1 MAASRDAAIF
11 LFTLF
16 LKKNIVNFTLF
27 LKQNIVN
34 FTLFLKQN
42 IVNYLCNLLNISIF
56 VA

>member
-1 MAASRDAAIF
+1 MMQPSF

-16 LKKNIVNFTLF
+16 LKQNIVNFTLF
-27 LKQNIVN
+27 LKQNIAN

>member
-11 LFTLF
+11 LL
-16 LKKNIVNFTLF
+16 TLF

-42 IVNYLCNLLNISIF
+42 VVKFTLFLKQNIVNCLCNSLNISIF

>member
-11 LFTLF
+11 L
-16 LKKNIVNFTLF
+16 FTLF